1 MVKKIIQVPSGIK
14 YLSDLKIKNEN
25 GEMVKFELP
34 NGIFNKYLAGCGG
47 TTLALEDS
55 HKTIICSPRVELLKN
70 KHAQYP
76 EQTLLVIG
84 GTTKGRIV
92 EYLQTHETPKILV
105 TYDSLYKLE
114 EYVEDKSDWRV
125 IVDEFQ
131 CILSDSAIK
140 SETEMRFIKYV
151 RNYPY
156 VTFLSATPI
165 LDQFLEEI
173 DELRH
178 LDYYE
183 LDWEDKEQVYVDR
196 QKHASPLN
204 AALEIVKNFKIGNY
218 PFRLDENGKEI
229 YSYEC
234 VLFLNSV
241 RTIFSIIKQS
251 GVAPEDVNIIMG
263 QTEENDKALE
273 RACPGF
279 TRGRIP
285 LKGEPH
291 KRITFCTSTA
301 YAGCDFYSTSASTFV
316 VCDCKRPNTSVDIS
330 TELVQIAG
338 RQRLVENKFRRYIT
352 VLFNTN
358 AEFQSEEEHQREIEN
373 KVKDSNSDLS
383 YFSTLE
389 GKSKDR
395 KMKEI
400 IALQN
405 SLKFETNYVYWCPEE
420 QKFKFNKMAY
430 LNDRYIYKV
439 QCYNYQNGIM
449 VKKLMEETG
458 QFDVSEKQEYYDSYQ
473 EQLNLI
479 FNKEC
484 FADSMKTYCD
494 YRKLKEDAKGL
505 SFCIAMT
512 TLESRYP
519 KLIYYYD
526 QLGADRIKALGYKE
540 SALKNEIMAEVSKE
554 RISMML
560 QTTITQNHPY
570 QANVLKEIIKECYRR
585 NGVTKTAKFTDLEK
599 VYGMS
604 VQLVKVQVNG
614 SRENRY
620 KVIFK

>member
-1 MVKKIIQVPSGIK
+1 MKKTIIHIPSGIK
-14 YLSDLKIKNEN
+14 YLSDFKIKNEN
-25 GEMVKFELP
+25 GDMVNFELP

-173 DELRH
+173 DELRD

-183 LDWEDKEQVYVDR
+183 LDWEDKEIIFVDR

-204 AALEIVKNFKIGNY
+204 AALEIVNNFKNGNY
-218 PFRLDENGKEI
+218 PFRLDENGEKI

-234 VLFLNSV
+234 VIFLNSV
-241 RTIFSIIKQS
+241 RSIFSIIKQS
-251 GVAPEDVNIIMG
+251 EVKPEDVNIIMG

-279 TRGRIP
+279 SRGRIP
-285 LKGEPH
+285 LKGETH

-316 VCDCKRPNTSVDIS
+316 ICDCKRPNTSVDIS

-338 RQRLVENKFRRYIT
+338 RQRLAENKFRRYIS
-352 VLFNTN
+352 VLYNTN
-358 AEFQSEEEHQREIEN
+358 GDIPSEKEHLSEVEN
-373 KVKDSNSDLS
+373 KVNYSNADLY
-383 YFSTLE
+383 YFNTLQGE
-389 GKSKDR
+389 SKNR

-400 IALQN
+400 IAL
-405 SLKFETNYVYWCPEE
+405 
-420 QKFKFNKMAY
+420 
-430 LNDRYIYKV
+430 
-439 QCYNYQNGIM
+439 
-449 VKKLMEETG
+449 
-458 QFDVSEKQEYYDSYQ
+458 
-473 EQLNLI
+473 
-479 FNKEC
+479 
-484 FADSMKTYCD
+484 
-494 YRKLKEDAKGL
+494 
-505 SFCIAMT
+505 
-512 TLESRYP
+512 
-519 KLIYYYD
+519 
-526 QLGADRIKALGYKE
+526 
-540 SALKNEIMAEVSKE
+540 
-554 RISMML
+554 
-560 QTTITQNHPY
+560 
-570 QANVLKEIIKECYRR
+570 
-585 NGVTKTAKFTDLEK
+585 
-599 VYGMS
+599 
-604 VQLVKVQVNG
+604 
-614 SRENRY
+614 
-620 KVIFK
+620 